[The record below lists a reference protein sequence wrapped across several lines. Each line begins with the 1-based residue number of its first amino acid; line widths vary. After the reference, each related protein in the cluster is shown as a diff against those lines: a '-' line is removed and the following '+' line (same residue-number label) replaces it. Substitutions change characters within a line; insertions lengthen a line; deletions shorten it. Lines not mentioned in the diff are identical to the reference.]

1 MNAFLCYNY
10 IAGYLRKL
18 EAILT
23 ITDEATIQIN
33 DWLVEYKKTTDSKK
47 KKQLQNLI
55 VIATMPLVKKIAC
68 SLARRSTDPVDDLI
82 QVGALGLIKAIDF
95 FNPTIN
101 TKFKTYASYLITGEI
116 RHYLRDKASMIK
128 APREIQELAF
138 RINNVIKQLSKD
150 GNDNPTNEQI
160 AEAMSLPVKKVS
172 DIIEVD
178 RRKSTISLDQTI
190 TTNENDC
197 FSLADKIPA
206 GDYQEYLNAYEE
218 KLMLAHAIEELPNKL
233 KDVIKLS
240 YYEDLNQR
248 EIAEILNISQMQVS
262 RRLKRAL
269 SEIYEII
276 TAQNNYE
283 RE

>member
-1 MNAFLCYNY
+1 M
-10 IAGYLRKL
+10 
-18 EAILT
+18 T
-23 ITDEATIQIN
+23 ISDETTIQIN
-33 DWLVEYKKTTDSKK
+33 EWLIEYKNTSDDKK

-55 VIATMPLVKKIAC
+55 VIATMPFVRKIAC

-82 QVGALGLIKAIDF
+82 QVGSLGLIKAIEF

-138 RINNVIKQLSKD
+138 RINSVIKQLSED
-150 GNDNPTNEQI
+150 GIDNPTNEQI
-160 AEAMSLPVKKVS
+160 AEAMSLPVKKINDV
-172 DIIEVD
+172 IEVD

-190 TTNENDC
+190 SNNEDDC

-206 GDYQEYLNAYEE
+206 GDYQEFLNAYEE
-218 KLMLAHAIEELPNKL
+218 KIMLAHAIEELPQNL
-233 KDVIKLS
+233 REVVELN

-269 SEIYEII
+269 SEIYDII
-276 TAQNNYE
+276 TEKNNYE